1 MEQQSSDFVMHVPC
15 PKCGSSD
22 ANSLFTDGHAWCFGC
37 NHYTPGDGMEH
48 TESPAK
54 GEKGLIPIGEYSTLT
69 SRKLTAETCRKWD
82 YSVSEFNGK
91 PVQIATY
98 HDDDGSRVS
107 QKLRFPDK
115 TFSTRGN
122 HGKGLLYGKH
132 LWRDKGRRIVITEGE
147 IDAMSVSQAFN
158 NKWPVVSIP
167 NGSNGAAA
175 AITANLEWLQGYE
188 EVVLLFD
195 QDEPGRAATQ
205 ECAILFEP
213 GKCKIAYLPVK
224 DASDMLKAGKITELV
239 DAIFG
244 AKEFRP
250 DGIINGTDMA
260 DTILLDDSS
269 SGYPFP
275 WTTLNT
281 MTEGYRDGEV
291 VMWTA
296 GSGVGKSAVV
306 REVEFDAL
314 MKGHVLGI
322 LRLEEN
328 TKRAGRGLMGLA
340 INQPAYKK
348 SVWNGLDAAKRKH
361 AYDLTLGTG
370 RVFLYDHFGSS
381 NIDNLVG
388 RIRFMGK
395 GLRCKVVVLDHIS
408 IVVSGEEDGDER
420 RLIDNLMTKLKSVA
434 MECNIVLHVI
444 SHLKRPTGDKGH
456 EEGARVSLSQLRG
469 SHAIAQLSDTVIGLE
484 RNGQDENHK
493 NITTI
498 RILKCRETGETG
510 EAGWLAFDPV
520 TGRMSECETDPYA
533 QMPADNNNGPMVGDN
548 F

>member
-1 MEQQSSDFVMHVPC
+1 MTGDTDWANWAA
-15 PKCGSSD
+15 PKPD
-22 ANSLFTDGHAWCFGC
+22 
-37 NHYTPGDGMEH
+37 
-48 TESPAK
+48 K
-54 GEKGLIPIGEYSTLT
+54 KLIPAGEHVALSSRKITLDTVRKFDYTCSTL
-69 SRKLTAETCRKWD
+69 D
-82 YSVSEFNGK
+82 GK
-91 PVQIATY
+91 PVQIANY
-98 HDDDGSRVS
+98 HDDAGTRVS

-122 HGKGLLYGKH
+122 HAKSLLYGKH
-132 LWRDKGRRIVITEGE
+132 LWRDKGRRIVVTEGE

-167 NGSNGAAA
+167 SGSNGAAA
-175 AITANLEWLQGYE
+175 ALTANLEWLQGYE
-188 EVVLLFD
+188 EVVLCFD
-195 QDEPGRAATQ
+195 QDEAGRKAVE

-213 GKCKIAYLPVK
+213 GKCTVAYLPVK
-224 DASDMLKAGKITELV
+224 DASEMLKADRIVELV

-244 AKEFRP
+244 AKAYRP

-260 DTILLDDSS
+260 DSIMLDDDEFSYS
-269 SGYPFP
+269 LP
-275 WTTLNT
+275 WSTLNQ
-281 MTEGYRDGEV
+281 MTEGYREGEII
-291 VMWTA
+291 MWTA

-314 MKGHVLGI
+314 MKGEVLGI
-322 LRLEEN
+322 LRLEES

-340 INQPAYKK
+340 INRPAYKK
-348 SVWNGLDAAKRKH
+348 DVWNELTTADRQR

-370 RVFLYDHFGSS
+370 RVFLYDHFGST

-388 RIRFMGK
+388 RIRFMAK
-395 GLRCKVVVLDHIS
+395 GCKCKIIVLDHIS

-434 MECNIVLHVI
+434 MECKIVLHVI
-444 SHLKRPTGDKGH
+444 SHLKRPSGDKGH

-484 RNGQDENHK
+484 RNQQADQHK

-498 RILKCRETGETG
+498 RILKCRWTGETG
-510 EAGWLAFDPV
+510 EAGWLAFDPD
-520 TGRMSECETDPYA
+520 TGRMSECTSDPFA
-533 QMPADNNNGPMVGDN
+533 EMPGGNNTPQEGDD